1 MTEFIFEVRLKVY
14 PGPLHQCKLYDLWI
28 SRQLCSVIVGLFDC
42 FFEAWF
48 HVVQA
53 ALKLS
58 MEQMIALNSLTLLPQ
73 IFQTLG
79 LYHHARTRIA
89 PHFQT

>member
-1 MTEFIFEVRLKVY
+1 MTEFIFEVRLKCT
-14 PGPLHQCKLYDLWI
+14 LALFI
-28 SRQLCSVIVGLFDC
+28 SAICMIFGYRDSSALLLMDYLIF

-58 MEQMIALNSLTLLPQ
+58 MEQMIALNSLILLPQ

-79 LYHHARTRIA
+79 LYHCARTTIA